1 MLRGLREGIRRIASH
16 VQMIQPICRI
26 RREVTA
32 GARSFDM
39 RLPKIPCRL
48 VPYLFGLSVL
58 LGQSTNP
65 SALAEAN
72 RGVQEAQQ
80 NHFPAAIA
88 AYRRAIALNPNLPG
102 IYLNLGLAYFKQGD
116 FQNALSAF
124 AKERD
129 KARSQR
135 VSTLMAMSYF
145 GLGRYKEAAD
155 KLASL
160 AAAEPDNAEL
170 SYVLAK
176 SYLWSRQF
184 DKAEQLFQQL
194 LIHDPDSA
202 PAHMLL
208 GEALDADEH
217 TAEATVEFE
226 LAAKAKPDQPDVH
239 FGLGY
244 LYWKQHRY
252 EDAERQFR
260 EELKTNPRSARASG
274 YLGDCLLKAAHKAA
288 AEVALR
294 NSMEWQANLYVPQ
307 VDMGI
312 LQVENKQYEA
322 ARQHF
327 LDAIQI
333 DPKGYDAHYRLA
345 RLYREMG
352 KTAQAQEQFAIVQK
366 LHRQKDQEP
375 LMKISGPQ

>member
-1 MLRGLREGIRRIASH
+1 MLKGCASDSHPIAAH
-16 VQMIQPICRI
+16 VQMIQLICRI
-26 RREVTA
+26 WSEVTA
-32 GARSFDM
+32 SARLFDM
-39 RLPKIPCRL
+39 NLPKTPCRL
-48 VPYLFGLSVL
+48 VLYLFGLSVL
-58 LGQSTNP
+58 LGQSTAP
-65 SALAEAN
+65 GALAEAN
-72 RGVQEAQQ
+72 RGVQEAQK

-88 AYRRAIALNPNLPG
+88 AYRKAIALNPNLPG

-116 FQNALSAF
+116 FQNALNAF
-124 AKERD
+124 GKESD
-129 KARSQR
+129 KAPNQR

-155 KLASL
+155 KLAPL
-160 AAAEPDNAEL
+160 AAAEPNNAEL

-184 DKAEQLFQQL
+184 DKAEQLFHQL
-194 LIHDPDSA
+194 LMHDPDSA
-202 PAHMLL
+202 PVHMLL

-226 LAAKAKPDQPDVH
+226 QAAKAKPDQPDVH

-252 EDAERQFR
+252 DDAERQFR
-260 EELKTNPRSARASG
+260 EELKTNPRSAPASG
-274 YLGDCLLKAAHKAA
+274 YLGDCLLKAGDKAA
-288 AEVALR
+288 AEVALK
-294 NSMEWQANLYVPQ
+294 NSLAWQANLYVPH

-327 LDAIQI
+327 QDAIQI

-366 LHRQKDQEP
+366 LHQQKDQEP